1 MLLDIHTHHKE
12 GIPGENILN
21 VEPGLF
27 EPAEGCYY
35 SIGIHPW
42 KVLETEPEDWKRLE
56 DAAGHPS
63 VLAIGEAGLD
73 KLASA
78 DTFPPRRNKC
88 LLASADRQY
97 SNYYGNRVPPR
108 ASAADTAFSTQSAH

>member
-1 MLLDIHTHHKE
+1 MMSFWTRTVSYTHLDVYKRQ
-12 GIPGENILN
+12 
-21 VEPGLF
+21 PGLF

-63 VLAIGEAGLD
+63 VLAIGAVSYTHLCMLVYVRKYLKILLQVFYECGFVFGIQVAGQEKRFFMSGGKVFY
-73 KLASA
+73 KL
-78 DTFPPRRNKC
+78 
-88 LLASADRQY
+88 Q
-97 SNYYGNRVPPR
+97 
-108 ASAADTAFSTQSAH
+108 

>member
-56 DAAGHPS
+56 DAAGHSS
-63 VLAIGEAGLD
+63 VLAPQIIFLHHRHRHQNPIRHYQPLSNPLLD
-73 KLASA
+73 IEVLHLS
-78 DTFPPRRNKC
+78 R
-88 LLASADRQY
+88 SY
-97 SNYYGNRVPPR
+97 SV
-108 ASAADTAFSTQSAH
+108 

>member
-27 EPAEGCYY
+27 GPAEGCYY

-42 KVLETEPEDWKRLE
+42 KVLELSRRIGNGWRMR
-56 DAAGHPS
+56 
-63 VLAIGEAGLD
+63 LAIHL
-73 KLASA
+73 
-78 DTFPPRRNKC
+78 FW
-88 LLASADRQY
+88 Q
-97 SNYYGNRVPPR
+97 
-108 ASAADTAFSTQSAH
+108 

>member
-42 KVLETEPEDWKRLE
+42 KVLETEPEDWKRL
-56 DAAGHPS
+56 S
-63 VLAIGEAGLD
+63 
-73 KLASA
+73 
-78 DTFPPRRNKC
+78 
-88 LLASADRQY
+88 Y
-97 SNYYGNRVPPR
+97 
-108 ASAADTAFSTQSAH
+108 